1 MTYRSEFT
9 DDEWKILQNSPW
21 IACLLVAGS
30 DGVIDKKELREMFKQ
45 MTLAAA
51 APGLLGE
58 VLKSTLDDDHDP
70 RTDLIL
76 LAEEGETASQLVAAG
91 KLVNQRMPDKVAEE
105 FKVNLLRVG
114 YAVANAS
121 GGGFLGFGSK
131 VSEEERTSLAVLA
144 SSLSVRI

>member
-21 IACLLVAGS
+21 ITCLLVAGS

-45 MTLAAA
+45 MTLAAK

-58 VLKSTLDDDHDP
+58 VLKSMVDDDHDP

-91 KLVNQRMPDKVAEE
+91 KLVNQRMTDKVAEE

>member
-1 MTYRSEFT
+1 MTYRSEFS

-30 DGVIDKKELREMFKQ
+30 DGVVDPKELREMFKQ
-45 MTLAAA
+45 MTQAAE

-58 VLKSTLDDDHDP
+58 VLKSMVGDKHDP

-76 LAEEGETASQLVAAG
+76 IAEEGDTASQLVAAG
-91 KLVNQRMPDKVAEE
+91 KLVNQRIPDKAAEA

-121 GGGFLGFGSK
+121 GGGFMGLGSK
-131 VSEEERTSLAVLA
+131 VSEEERNSLAVLA

>member
-1 MTYRSEFT
+1 MTYRSEFS

-30 DGVIDKKELREMFKQ
+30 DGIVDSKELREMFKQ
-45 MTLAAA
+45 MTQAAK

-58 VLKSTLDDDHDP
+58 VLKSMVDDNHDP
-70 RTDLIL
+70 RTDLTL
-76 LAEEGETASQLVAAG
+76 LAEEGDTASQLVAAG
-91 KLVNQRMPDKVAEE
+91 KLVNQRIPDKAAEE

-121 GGGFLGFGSK
+121 GGGFMGLGSK
-131 VSEEERTSLAVLA
+131 VSEEERNSLAVLA
-144 SSLSVRI
+144 SSLSVRM